1 MSDIKRSIRIPD
13 DLRQVSDHAVVRYL
27 ERFQGYDFNP
37 VRAEILSPVVR
48 AAIAQGIT
56 LLRHNGI
63 EYKISYTPTQAVI
76 TTIVVPDDMILIV
89 RSRNEARRETA
100 KANRRNR

>member
-1 MSDIKRSIRIPD
+1 MAHVSGQTGMSDIKRCIRIPD
-13 DLRQVSDHAVVRYL
+13 DLHQVSDHAVVRYL

-56 LLRHNGI
+56 LLRHSGI
-63 EYKISYTPTQAVI
+63 EYKISYTPTQAWAHAGA
-76 TTIVVPDDMILIV
+76 
-89 RSRNEARRETA
+89 SKKE
-100 KANRRNR
+100 